1 MPRRLMLL
9 LALASLAALTACAT
23 GGGPAA
29 ADQPQMLSIK
39 GSLTY
44 RARVALP
51 PETVAIMEL
60 KDASAANGGVVS
72 EQRMDLRGK
81 QVPIPFEMDVDRAKL
96 VDGRQYSV
104 RAAFQLHGRPTWV
117 SDPVAIAPQA
127 GTIDV
132 GVLDMKPYTA
142 LAFASD
148 LKCGDRTV
156 TVGFVAD
163 VMRLTTG
170 DRSFD
175 MRPATS
181 ASGSTYEAVDDPSTT
196 LSTKGSEATVVV
208 KGVAYPPCI
217 KGTGTPAPFRATGN
231 EPGWRLD
238 IGETEMTFLA
248 SNGQK
253 RVVTPTPAAK
263 KSEGAR
269 KYVTKS
275 GGHDL
280 TVTVVDRLC
289 SDTMTGMPHPNT
301 VVVVFEGKTLNG
313 CGGDPAS
320 LLRGG
325 EWVVEDI
332 TGVRVV
338 KPSRITLAFGADG
351 KVSGTASCNRYG
363 AQYTLTGESLT
374 IVRSYATRMACDA
387 PLMDQERAFLE
398 VLDKVHRFEMGP
410 DATLILHTADR
421 RTVTARQASR

>member
-1 MPRRLMLL
+1 MLL
-9 LALASLAALTACAT
+9 IAVTSLVASTGCAT

-29 ADQPQMLSIK
+29 VNQPPLSIK

-44 RARVALP
+44 RAGIALP
-51 PETVAIMEL
+51 AETVAIMEL
-60 KDASAANGGVVS
+60 KDTSVANGGVVA

-81 QVPIPFEMDVDRAKL
+81 QAPIPFEIDVDRAKL

-104 RAAFQLHGRPTWV
+104 RAAFHLHGRPTWV

-127 GTIDV
+127 GSIDV

-148 LKCGDRTV
+148 LKCGDRKV
-156 TVGFVAD
+156 TVGFAGD
-163 VMRLTTG
+163 VMRLTAG

-181 ASGSTYEAVDDPSTT
+181 DSGSKYEAVGDPSTT
-196 LSTKGSEATVVV
+196 LWTRGVDATVVV
-208 KGVAYPPCI
+208 KGVPYPPCT
-217 KGTGTPAPFRATGN
+217 KRTGSPAPFRATGN

-301 VVVVFEGKTLNG
+301 VVVVFQGKTLNG

-332 TGVRVV
+332 TGVRLVDR
-338 KPSRITLAFGADG
+338 SRVTLAFGADG
-351 KVSGTASCNRYG
+351 KVSGAASCNRFG
-363 AQYTLTGESLT
+363 AEYTLTGEGLAITSA
-374 IVRSYATRMACDA
+374 YATRMACEP
-387 PLMDQERAFLE
+387 PLMEQEGVFLDA
-398 VLDKVHRFEMGP
+398 LSKVNRFEMSAEG
-410 DATLILHTADR
+410 ALILHTGDR
-421 RTVTARQASR
+421 RTVTARRG